1 MTDCAGSLRD
11 DTRPGTEGGRPV
23 SRWHRAIAEL
33 SAQGDAARAAARR
46 VGDVPSGRRTTA
58 AAISYATETDYLRSA
73 STLLR
78 AHLTDRRPPRR
89 LPVARTWPCL
99 RDVWKTRTLDRLGG
113 VWQAIPRDAALA
125 RMRSAPSDPL
135 LAAVADQAE
144 ALQASL
150 RGDRQVGRLYE
161 SYIPDRTGTPV
172 ADLVGGSGRSAP
184 TLPGLPDPGHPLN
197 RAFPRG
203 RGMRIQPGRQAE
215 FDQLRTDQFAV
226 HTRALAFGDAV
237 LALLVE
243 HRTEGAA
250 PQPGRLRGAGRWVG
264 REQRL
269 VPDRTKWPAKLN
281 PYQAATLAGLGSLVL
296 ACTGLP
302 LTFGQRADLVSR
314 FTLLFLAA
322 GFIACTGIGLIS
334 RHGPK
339 LITAPGPRAAVPG
352 IAAALIAFTVWQ
364 GQGPVADYYFAGPYD
379 RYDRQYA
386 NGCLATSPYRHDAVQ
401 ATVEDGVLTVTPVSG
416 GTTLRLGP
424 AEDGSTH
431 PLRALDQATRAVLDE
446 HGC

>member
-1 MTDCAGSLRD
+1 MS
-11 DTRPGTEGGRPV
+11 

-33 SAQGDAARAAARR
+33 RAQGDAARAAAQR
-46 VGDVPSGRRTTA
+46 VQDVPSGQRTTA
-58 AAISYATETDYLRSA
+58 VAISYTAETDYLRSA

-89 LPVARTWPCL
+89 LPVARVWPCL
-99 RDVWKTRTLDRLGG
+99 RDVWRDRRLDQLGG
-113 VWQAIPRDAALA
+113 VWQAVPRDAVLA

-135 LAAVADQAE
+135 LTTVIDQAE

-150 RGDRQVGRLYE
+150 RGKRQVNRLYE
-161 SYIPDRTGTPV
+161 SYIPDRTTDPEAV
-172 ADLVGGSGRSAP
+172 LLGGRTAP

-203 RGMRIQPGRQAE
+203 GASGLRIQPGRETE
-215 FDQLRTDQFAV
+215 FDQLCTDRAAV
-226 HTRALAFGDAV
+226 HTRAVAFGDAV

-243 HRTEGAA
+243 HRAA
-250 PQPGRLRGAGRWVG
+250 GVSPPPGRLRGAGRWVG
-264 REQRL
+264 RERQL
-269 VPDRTKWPAKLN
+269 VPDRAKWPAKLN
-281 PYQAATLAGLGSLVL
+281 GFQGATVAGLGWLVL

-302 LTFGQRADLVSR
+302 LTFGQRADLLSHYP
-314 FTLLFLAA
+314 LLLLAA
-322 GFIACTGIGLIS
+322 GLVASTGIALVH

-339 LITAPGPRAAVPG
+339 LITAPGPRAVLPG
-352 IAAALIAFTVWQ
+352 IAAAVIAFVVWQ

-386 NGCLATSPYRHDAVQ
+386 DGCLAASPYRHDAVQ
-401 ATVEDGVLTVTPVSG
+401 AMVDNGVLTVTPVEG
-416 GTTLRLGP
+416 GTALRLGP

-431 PLRALDQATRAVLDE
+431 PLRPLDRPTRVVLDE
-446 HGC
+446 YGC